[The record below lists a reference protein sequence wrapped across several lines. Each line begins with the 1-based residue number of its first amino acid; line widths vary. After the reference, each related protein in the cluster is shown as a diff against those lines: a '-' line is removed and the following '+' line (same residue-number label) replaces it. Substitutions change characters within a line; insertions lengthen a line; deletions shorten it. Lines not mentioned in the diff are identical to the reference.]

1 MSSVCGSRKDWRTA
15 EVAEIGY
22 AIIGWI
28 SGGFYMSTVST
39 GDRSHSQAPWTLL
52 LDTMTK

>member
-28 SGGFYMSTVST
+28 LYV
-39 GDRSHSQAPWTLL
+39 DW
-52 LDTMTK
+52 